1 MHVCPE
7 PRACTKAFHTVQV
20 PTPAG
25 TRGSTAVMAAPVT
38 VV

>member
-1 MHVCPE
+1 MHLCPE
-7 PRACTKAFHTVQV
+7 PRACTKFRTVQV

-25 TRGSTAVMAAPVT
+25 TRGSTAVMAAPVA